1 MEEKEAEE
9 EEEEEAKGKKICEED
24 VRLHT
29 TDVAL
34 FVQEKKNGSTGE
46 YLVS

>member
-1 MEEKEAEE
+1 MEEKEE
-9 EEEEEAKGKKICEED
+9 EEEEEEKGKKIFEKD

-29 TDVAL
+29 NEVAL
-34 FVQEKKNGSTGE
+34 FVQEKKNGSTAE